1 MLKWQRAKGRSQ
13 LVHNFCLR
21 GKMPLRYILQKC
33 SFSLFLVA
41 ELWSLFRY
49 IIDRVLNYQ

>member
-21 GKMPLRYILQKC
+21 GENATALYITEMQFFC
-33 SFSLFLVA
+33 
-41 ELWSLFRY
+41 
-49 IIDRVLNYQ
+49 VLSG